1 MLQQSNPSKK
11 DVLNQYEKQPLD
23 KIFALLKPYRRLLVT
38 SFFLAILFNMIGLTV
53 PWMLKIVIDRVLPA
67 GDYLLFSVLSV
78 SMLIIYL
85 TKCLLR
91 YLFSSTID
99 YAGIRLIIDVR

>member
-53 PWMLKIVIDRVLPA
+53 PWMLKIA
-67 GDYLLFSVLSV
+67 NLLSADAAFLQPGKADGALSCMV
-78 SMLIIYL
+78 GN
-85 TKCLLR
+85 
-91 YLFSSTID
+91 
-99 YAGIRLIIDVR
+99 GI